1 MGLKGEIWVR
11 STKGPVN
18 LLSFSLYLFYC
29 YFMLFYYF
37 IVLINMMHDVF
48 DDYVTI
54 CYLHVLHCHILCIT

>member
-1 MGLKGEIWVR
+1 MGLKGEIWVW

-48 DDYVTI
+48 DDYVII